1 MEKPFN
7 PFLLEGKNILVTGAS
22 SGIGRQCAVCCSKMG
37 AKVILV
43 ARNEERLKETLG
55 MMEGCGHRY
64 YSFDLANVSGIKQ
77 LVTSITSDIGGIDGF
92 VHAAGIEKTLPVKLL
107 TSEDYESVYK
117 VNCLSAFEFVHQFS
131 NKKNFNDEGHIV
143 LISSITSIIGRGGV
157 AAYAASKGAMV
168 SAVRSMALEF
178 AKKKICI
185 NCISPGTVLTPLM
198 QNFLSTLSEEDY
210 KKRVGGF
217 PLGLGN
223 TEDVANA
230 CIYLLSDAS
239 RWITGQNI
247 IVDGGYTAQ

>member
-1 MEKPFN
+1 
-7 PFLLEGKNILVTGAS
+7 
-22 SGIGRQCAVCCSKMG
+22 
-37 AKVILV
+37 
-43 ARNEERLKETLG
+43 
-55 MMEGCGHRY
+55 
-64 YSFDLANVSGIKQ
+64 
-77 LVTSITSDIGGIDGF
+77 
-92 VHAAGIEKTLPVKLL
+92 
-107 TSEDYESVYK
+107 
-117 VNCLSAFEFVHQFS
+117 
-131 NKKNFNDEGHIV
+131 
-143 LISSITSIIGRGGV
+143 
-157 AAYAASKGAMV
+157 MV